1 MLAGAGLALVYQAI
15 SELERGVGPELAPQE
30 VVARARAGEQ
40 IATRTLDVYFAML
53 GGIAGDLALTL
64 GARGGIYLAGGILPR
79 TVNELRNS
87 RYREAFIAKGRL
99 RHYLEQIPSYLVV
112 HPYPALLGLLHAREL
127 P

>member
-1 MLAGAGLALVYQAI
+1 
-15 SELERGVGPELAPQE
+15 
-30 VVARARAGEQ
+30 
-40 IATRTLDVYFAML
+40 ML